1 VKASHDLKGLIKF
14 LDRDEWRE
22 EFQSVLDEHFGPVLD
37 EVELEFEELGD
48 ILDDQWLMILWGCAF
63 EDFLT
68 QELDGGRNLVD
79 EYIKR
84 RGWKEGAQ
92 TKAYMKA
99 LRTSIMSLY
108 EASEIMPGK
117 SFLARDIL
125 RGGDPILVSEG
136 TATQTLVQWEKIAA
150 RIIKVGDRHILAG
163 GLLPFSPEVAEML
176 VEGLRDTIGKKRSRA
191 KLILGDESL
200 RVAAPLFTNVWLFDT
215 VLKALGQHVPD
226 IRNSEGEEIV
236 FHEVR
241 FPLAKGTTR
250 KNIAARLGS
259 LSELSQ
265 ANDQSWNWL
274 DCGPKKRARRKGTKA
289 NGQSWQVTM
298 DDGVPVLGNV
308 ELKGRTLR
316 LMVNSASRAKKGT
329 ELLAQ
334 ALGDLAG
341 QPLTSIQTLE
351 QFLDSGLADPEPPEM
366 DLPPE
371 LQTTIIHE
379 MLDRQYR
386 AMLDEPVGMLG
397 NKTPRK
403 AATTMAGREKVA
415 EWLKYMEHH
424 SARASDPADP
434 MATYDFGWLWRE
446 LKVEDL
452 RR

>member
-22 EFQSVLDEHFGPVLD
+22 GFQSVIDEHFGPVLD
-37 EVELEFEELGD
+37 EMELEFEELGD
-48 ILDDQWLMILWGCAF
+48 ILDSQWLMTLWGCAF

-150 RIIKVGDRHILAG
+150 RVVKVGDRHILAG
-163 GLLPFSPEVAEML
+163 GLLPFLPEVAEML
-176 VEGLRDTIGKKRSRA
+176 VEELRDTIGKKRSRA

-265 ANDQSWNWL
+265 ASDQFWNWL
-274 DCGPKKRARRKGTKA
+274 DRGPKKRARRKGTKA
-289 NGQSWQVTM
+289 NGRFWQVTM

-351 QFLDSGLADPEPPEM
+351 QFLDSGSADPEPPEM

-371 LQTTIIHE
+371 LQATIIHE

>member
-1 VKASHDLKGLIKF
+1 MKASHDLKGLIKF

-22 EFQSVLDEHFGPVLD
+22 GFQSVIDEHFGPVLD
-37 EVELEFEELGD
+37 EMELEFEELGD

-351 QFLDSGLADPEPPEM
+351 QFLDSGSADPEPPEM

-371 LQTTIIHE
+371 LQATIIHE

>member
-351 QFLDSGLADPEPPEM
+351 QFLDSGSADPEPPEM

-371 LQTTIIHE
+371 LQATIIHE